1 MASHDPRGL
10 VDTTKGEINEESARL
25 CRELTAGTLSTSLT
39 ELSLKKAGLTTLPPQ
54 IGALAA
60 LRKLDVGFNALS
72 TLPGE
77 ISNLASLRIFF
88 ALGNAF
94 ETIPTVM
101 GALPSLY
108 MISFKSNKLTHIPEE
123 ALAPSVEWL
132 ILTDNKLTAL
142 PKSIGKLAGLKKC
155 MLSNNKL
162 GSLPDQIV
170 QCRQLELIRLADNNL
185 AALPDG
191 FLALPALAWL
201 GLAGNPCCAGAGDG
215 AAAAPTTKWVPLDE
229 LEVHE
234 QLGAGG
240 GGFVH
245 RATWRGGGETT
256 EVALKIFRDAATV
269 SDGDP
274 AHEIDVGFAL
284 THANVIRVLGAS
296 PAPKLGL
303 VLELLSLSEWKELGL
318 PPNFDTCARDTY
330 PPDAAFATDHA
341 LRTLR
346 GVAAAA
352 AHLHAHGLTH
362 GDLYAHNVMARAS
375 DGEAKLGDFGAAY
388 TYRGGAFTGAHAAAL
403 ERIEVRAFG
412 CLVEEIAA
420 RLAPGAGGDLADAL
434 GSIARKCMAEDV
446 AGRPGFDEVSN
457 ALLCC

>member
-1 MASHDPRGL
+1 MPRKFADADDADAATTPQNMASHDPRGL

-25 CRELTAGTLSTSLT
+25 CRELSAGTLSTSLT

-72 TLPGE
+72 TLPAE

-94 ETIPTVM
+94 ESIPTVM

-108 MISFKSNKLTHIPEE
+108 MMSFKSNRLTHIPEE

-162 GSLPDQIV
+162 AALPDEIV

-229 LEVHE
+229 LDVHE

-245 RATWRGGGETT
+245 RATWRGGG
-256 EVALKIFRDAATV
+256 
-269 SDGDP
+269 
-274 AHEIDVGFAL
+274 
-284 THANVIRVLGAS
+284 
-296 PAPKLGL
+296 
-303 VLELLSLSEWKELGL
+303 
-318 PPNFDTCARDTY
+318 
-330 PPDAAFATDHA
+330 
-341 LRTLR
+341 
-346 GVAAAA
+346 
-352 AHLHAHGLTH
+352 
-362 GDLYAHNVMARAS
+362 
-375 DGEAKLGDFGAAY
+375 
-388 TYRGGAFTGAHAAAL
+388 GG
-403 ERIEVRAFG
+403 
-412 CLVEEIAA
+412 
-420 RLAPGAGGDLADAL
+420 
-434 GSIARKCMAEDV
+434 
-446 AGRPGFDEVSN
+446 
-457 ALLCC
+457 